1 MKSIMPAI
9 ACCLAVSCAKDGG
22 TGSSANG
29 GPRPLSQRLNES
41 NGFAVDSEGNWVPR
55 NDRRSSFE
63 SQGESPY
70 FKGGNSNQG
79 KEYRTGDYTRKSW
92 WGSKDYG
99 RSSYLG
105 NTDAN
110 HFREASRLQGQGA
123 PETGRAAH
131 GGDES
136 YRTGGYRTGGA
147 RESSARRL
155 DKPSDA
161 ETDVRRRVFQPPEI
175 IDWSEQRKLSLEQS
189 RGILG
194 R

>member
-1 MKSIMPAI
+1 MKSLAPVI

-22 TGSSANG
+22 VGSSANG
-29 GPRPLSQRLNES
+29 GSKPLSQRLNES

-70 FKGGNSNQG
+70 FQGGNSNQG
-79 KEYRTGDYTRKSW
+79 KEYRTGDYARKSW

-99 RSSYLG
+99 RSSYQG
-105 NTDAN
+105 DTDASR
-110 HFREASRLQGQGA
+110 FRETSHLQGQSAGEA
-123 PETGRAAH
+123 GTAAR

-147 RESSARRL
+147 RESSAHRL
-155 DKPSDA
+155 DKASDA
-161 ETDVRRRVFQPPEI
+161 ETDVRRRVYQPPEI
-175 IDWSEQRKLSLEQS
+175 IEWSEQRKLSLEQS

>member
-1 MKSIMPAI
+1 MKFLMPVI

-22 TGSSANG
+22 AGPATNG
-29 GPRPLSQRLNES
+29 GPKPLSQRLNES

-79 KEYRTGDYTRKSW
+79 KEYRTGDYARRSW
-92 WGSKDYG
+92 WGNKDYKSG
-99 RSSYLG
+99 SYQG

-110 HFREASRLQGQGA
+110 RFRQTSRLDGQGA
-123 PETGRAAH
+123 PEAGRAAH
-131 GGDES
+131 GGDAS

-161 ETDVRRRVFQPPEI
+161 ETDVRRRVYQPPEI